1 MANILS
7 ARVLCRCAYIL
18 LIVLI
23 TDAKSNVAIPFLVF
37 QPSYLVTSGPRL
49 AAFLLGNTS
58 GISLTLSSLSRSNP
72 PGRLPP
78 PSCSEDLT
86 QWVLTQELVGKT
98 TVRVQLSLNR
108 SLLLCGNNN
117 DTDCCPEPLCVLET
131 LRVSACLGNT
141 SQASLLIQARIYAQV
156 FPTEPV
162 SDNKTVIPNQV
173 YRPLGSCSCDLTVGA
188 CDVRCCCDKDCS
200 PEALK
205 LFQGQCLS
213 GPFGGEVSP
222 VPDYLCIAQSA
233 ENAPDWFPFLCV
245 ISLPEN
251 NPFLGLFYEG
261 DTITPKPRPS
271 FQKPVL
277 SAPLPT
283 HIYQQ
288 GDPIFTISDQY
299 FTIPQNS
306 LVGQCVDNA
315 PVAFLKNFQA
325 QCVTRLL
332 SCPTG
337 PPLQTTP
344 TELRVQVRDGQ
355 GGVVT
360 VDVTDKMAVD
370 LRPFVASPV
379 AEDGRLLC
387 ENVTLALNYKF
398 FWKGNGLT
406 NITLTRILGN
416 VLSASVGL
424 TASYSVVFLN
434 GDALAQPNSG
444 NPGYQVG
451 RPVIGGIVDTL
462 GNGTVIQR
470 TPVNLWKP
478 VSSGLCASEGRI
490 VLFGENST
498 AGCLLPVSLQNL
510 TQCSLL
516 SQNVASLQRALST
529 ATHIARNGDPDVLNL
544 TDWLNISFVELN
556 SNQPVGG
563 GIGICSG
570 IPSHRHIHVRSIV
583 TEVVGGLPQREIQAV
598 EVSDHVS
605 TWKFE
610 CGGGDPC
617 LEPTGIQTF
626 PVTSSITFTDISI
639 NTGPPK
645 TRFQINFTEYD
656 CDRNDVC
663 WPQLAFPLTRYYTG
677 ESYSLSLA
685 KGLILVFFF
694 ITASIL
700 GTPWKQI
707 RQAWRSASL

>member
-1 MANILS
+1 MAKILS
-7 ARVLCRCAYIL
+7 APVLCRCAYIL

-23 TDAKSNVAIPFLVF
+23 IDTKSNVVF

-49 AAFLLGNTS
+49 SAFLLGNSS
-58 GISLTLSSLSRSNP
+58 GISLILSSLSPSSSS
-72 PGRLPP
+72 GRLPP
-78 PSCSEDLT
+78 PSCSEDQT
-86 QWVLTQELVGKT
+86 QWVLTRELVGKT
-98 TVRVQLSLNR
+98 TVQVQLSLNR
-108 SLLLCGNNN
+108 SLLLCDNNN

-141 SQASLLIQARIYAQV
+141 PQASLLIQARIYAQV

-173 YRPLGSCSCDLTVGA
+173 YRPLGSCPCDLTVGA

-233 ENAPDWFPFLCV
+233 KNAPDWFPFLCV

-271 FQKPVL
+271 FQRPVL

-283 HIYQQ
+283 NIYQQ
-288 GDPIFTISDQY
+288 GDPIFTMSDQY

-325 QCVTRLL
+325 QCVTHLL
-332 SCPTG
+332 SCPTE
-337 PPLQTTP
+337 PPLQTTS

-370 LRPFVASPV
+370 LSPFVASPV

-387 ENVTLALNYKF
+387 ENVTLALDYKF
-398 FWKGNGLT
+398 FWRGNGLT

-416 VLSASVGL
+416 IFSASVAL
-424 TASYSVVFLN
+424 TARYSVVFLN

-462 GNGTVIQR
+462 ENGTVIQR
-470 TPVNLWKP
+470 TPVNLRKP
-478 VSSGLCASEGRI
+478 VSSGLCDSAERRP

-498 AGCLLPVSLQNL
+498 AGCL
-510 TQCSLL
+510 
-516 SQNVASLQRALST
+516 QNVASLQMALST
-529 ATHIARNGDPDVLNL
+529 ATHIARNGDPDFLNL
-544 TDWLNISFVELN
+544 ADWLNISFVKLN
-556 SNQPVGG
+556 SSQSVGG

-570 IPSHRHIHVRSIV
+570 IPSHRHIHVRSILA
-583 TEVVGGLPQREIQAV
+583 EVVGGLPQREIQAV
-598 EVSDHVS
+598 EV
-605 TWKFE
+605 
-610 CGGGDPC
+610 
-617 LEPTGIQTF
+617 
-626 PVTSSITFTDISI
+626 
-639 NTGPPK
+639 
-645 TRFQINFTEYD
+645 RFQINFTEYD

-694 ITASIL
+694 IAASIL

>member
-7 ARVLCRCAYIL
+7 ARVLCRCVYII

-23 TDAKSNVAIPFLVF
+23 TDAKSNV
-37 QPSYLVTSGPRL
+37 
-49 AAFLLGNTS
+49 
-58 GISLTLSSLSRSNP
+58 
-72 PGRLPP
+72 GRLPP

-141 SQASLLIQARIYAQV
+141 SQTSLLIQARIYAQV

-213 GPFGGEVSP
+213 GAFGGEVSP

-271 FQKPVL
+271 FQRPVL

-379 AEDGRLLC
+379 AENGRLLC

-462 GNGTVIQR
+462 GNRTVIQR

-694 ITASIL
+694 IAASIL

>member
-1 MANILS
+1 MLRRS
-7 ARVLCRCAYIL
+7 
-18 LIVLI
+18 
-23 TDAKSNVAIPFLVF
+23 DAVGSHTGVGGQDTKSNVVF

-49 AAFLLGNTS
+49 SAFLLGNSS
-58 GISLTLSSLSRSNP
+58 GISLILSSLSPSSSS
-72 PGRLPP
+72 GRLPP
-78 PSCSEDLT
+78 PSCSEDQT
-86 QWVLTQELVGKT
+86 QWVLTRELVGKT
-98 TVRVQLSLNR
+98 TVQVQLSLNR
-108 SLLLCGNNN
+108 SLLLCDNNN

-141 SQASLLIQARIYAQV
+141 PQASLLIQARIYAQV

-173 YRPLGSCSCDLTVGA
+173 YRPLGSCPCDLTVGA

-233 ENAPDWFPFLCV
+233 KNAPDWFPFLCV

-271 FQKPVL
+271 FQRPVL

-283 HIYQQ
+283 NIYQQ
-288 GDPIFTISDQY
+288 GDPIFTMSDQY

-325 QCVTRLL
+325 QCVTHLL

-337 PPLQTTP
+337 PPLQTTS

-370 LRPFVASPV
+370 LSPFVASPV

-387 ENVTLALNYKF
+387 ENVTLALDYKF
-398 FWKGNGLT
+398 FWRGNGLT

-416 VLSASVGL
+416 ILSASVSLPLTVAL
-424 TASYSVVFLN
+424 TARYSVVFLN

-462 GNGTVIQR
+462 ENGTVIQR
-470 TPVNLWKP
+470 TPVNLRKP
-478 VSSGLCASEGRI
+478 VSSGLCDSAERRP

-498 AGCLLPVSLQNL
+498 AGCLLPVSLQSL

-516 SQNVASLQRALST
+516 RQNVASLQMALST
-529 ATHIARNGDPDVLNL
+529 ATHIARNGDPDFLNL
-544 TDWLNISFVELN
+544 ADWLNISFVKLN
-556 SNQPVGG
+556 SSQSVGG

-570 IPSHRHIHVRSIV
+570 IPSHRHIHVRSILA
-583 TEVVGGLPQREIQAV
+583 EVVGGLPQREIQAV
-598 EVSDHVS
+598 EVSDHMS

-617 LEPTGIQTF
+617 LEPTGTQTF
-626 PVTSSITFTDISI
+626 PVTSSITFTDIPI

-694 ITASIL
+694 IAASIL

>member
-1 MANILS
+1 M
-7 ARVLCRCAYIL
+7 CY
-18 LIVLI
+18 
-23 TDAKSNVAIPFLVF
+23 
-37 QPSYLVTSGPRL
+37 
-49 AAFLLGNTS
+49 AFFYMC
-58 GISLTLSSLSRSNP
+58 SS
-72 PGRLPP
+72 
-78 PSCSEDLT
+78 
-86 QWVLTQELVGKT
+86 
-98 TVRVQLSLNR
+98 
-108 SLLLCGNNN
+108 
-117 DTDCCPEPLCVLET
+117 
-131 LRVSACLGNT
+131 
-141 SQASLLIQARIYAQV
+141 
-156 FPTEPV
+156 
-162 SDNKTVIPNQV
+162 
-173 YRPLGSCSCDLTVGA
+173 
-188 CDVRCCCDKDCS
+188 
-200 PEALK
+200 
-205 LFQGQCLS
+205 
-213 GPFGGEVSP
+213 
-222 VPDYLCIAQSA
+222 
-233 ENAPDWFPFLCV
+233 
-245 ISLPEN
+245 
-251 NPFLGLFYEG
+251 
-261 DTITPKPRPS
+261 TPKPRPS